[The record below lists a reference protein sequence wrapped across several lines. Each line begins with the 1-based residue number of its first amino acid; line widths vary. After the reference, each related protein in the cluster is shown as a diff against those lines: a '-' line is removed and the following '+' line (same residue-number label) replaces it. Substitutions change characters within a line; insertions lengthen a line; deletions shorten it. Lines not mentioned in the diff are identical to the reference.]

1 MQRAEHAGADADRGG
16 RADERAED
24 ADLAADEPRA
34 RAPLADERLGTR
46 RTGEEE
52 DGSCVPLRCSEET
65 SSYDLTR
72 HTPS

>member
-1 MQRAEHAGADADRGG
+1 MQGAEHAGADADRGG

-34 RAPLADERLGTR
+34 RVAFADERLGTR
-46 RTGEEE
+46 HTGDEE

-65 SSYDLTR
+65 RSYD
-72 HTPS
+72 